1 MQGCMGSHYSSM
13 CTFEGS
19 HGGRDADAGDAEGVG
34 PSGVGALECRK
45 ERLLQCLAGRR
56 GAVLGQPGTER
67 SRKGDWLAL
76 YSPPEGLVRMVRGGG
91 SPVGWSMSEV
101 MEGGTE
107 LSM

>member
-1 MQGCMGSHYSSM
+1 MRGG
-13 CTFEGS
+13 

-34 PSGVGALECRK
+34 LTWGGALQCMK
-45 ERLLQCLAGRR
+45 ELPLQCLAGRR

-76 YSPPEGLVRMVRGGG
+76 YSPPAGLVRMVRGGG